1 MDYAAFIARY
11 ADSVGERANKDSYLK
26 DLCTVLGLP
35 HPEPSTGDA
44 ERDAYVFE
52 KDAKLAREGASATTK
67 KIDLYKAGCF
77 ILEAKQGSNDGAKKL
92 GTARRGTPAWNIA
105 MNDAYGQALGYA
117 RAFAK
122 AVPFLIVSDL
132 GHCFDIYA
140 AFDGSWDYRP
150 FPNPQ
155 ASRIYVSDL
164 EKHAPLLRTIWTDP
178 LSLDPAKQS
187 AKVTREVAE
196 YLANLAKL
204 LESQG
209 HAQESVAKFLM
220 RCLFTM
226 FAEDVGLLPK
236 EAFTKALRDYWEPNP
251 ASFTM
256 GVEVLWRTMNDG
268 GGLFTGEKILRFN
281 GGLFRAPSALPLDRH
296 ALMLLRQAAECNW
309 TDVEPAIFGTLLERA
324 LDPKERHRLG
334 AHYTPR
340 AYVERLVKPTVEEP
354 LRADWD
360 VVRAHVRELVKES
373 EEKPKVKE
381 ARLKEARAQVLA
393 FQEKL
398 CKTRVLDPACGSG
411 NFLYVTL
418 DLFKRLE
425 AEVLELRASLGESQE
440 LLMGLQGLRV
450 TPGQFLGIEVKPW
463 AKEIAELVLWIGY
476 LQWHF
481 RQYGKSKP
489 VPEPVLQDY
498 GNIECR
504 DAVLD
509 WDGAPHAEVVRDA
522 AGKPVTRWDGET
534 MKVSPVTGKEVPDE
548 SATVPVY
555 AYPNPRKATWPDADF
570 IVGNPPFIGNK
581 RMRAVLGEGYVEAL
595 RSVWNDVSDS
605 VDFVMYWWHAGA
617 KLIASGR
624 TRRAGLITT
633 NSITQ
638 VFNRSVVEDALRA
651 SSLAFAVPDHPWVDH
666 ADGAQVRIAMTV
678 LEPGISTPG
687 TFITVVDEKPNPSGG
702 GDAPSLEFSIR
713 HGQIHADIA
722 TGADAGAAARLRS
735 NDGLSFMG
743 VTLSGQGFVI
753 EPDEIDAVSAP
764 ERVFLRPYL
773 VGNELNRRSKG
784 RLVVDLFGLSE
795 ADARS
800 RCPGLYQRLVSLVK
814 PERDLQKREAYRKN
828 WWLFA
833 EGRGGMRKAIQG
845 LRWYVAICR
854 TAKFFVFHAVEANVL
869 AESKVVAIALESWSA
884 LGILS
889 SRVHDSWARRVGS
902 HHGVGNDLTY
912 NNSKCFATFPF
923 PHGQSEA
930 SEAKVASLAESLDA
944 HRKRQQALHPDLT
957 ITGMYNVLEKLRSGE
972 ALSAK
977 DKVIHEQGLVS
988 VLKTIHDDLDA
999 AVFEAYG
1006 WPTTLTDDEILER
1019 LVALNKERAE
1029 EESRGLVRWLRPD
1042 FQAPKGTA
1050 SVAKQETLPGAE
1062 PEPAEDDEAPPPAR
1076 ASKPPTAAPWP
1087 KKLPEQIAAVR
1098 DFVLHTSAEHSADD
1112 VARAFK
1118 GAKAETVADLLES
1131 LVALGVAVTYDV
1143 GGERRWRSARF
1154 VG

>member
-44 ERDAYVFE
+44 ERDTYVFE
-52 KDAKLAREGASATTK
+52 KDAKLGREGASATTK

-340 AYVERLVKPTVEEP
+340 AYVERLVKPTVVEP

-509 WDGAPHAEVVRDA
+509 WDGAPHAEIVRDA

-555 AYPNPRKATWPDADF
+555 AYPNPRKATWPEADF
-570 IVGNPPFIGNK
+570 IVGNPPFLGAK
-581 RMRAVLGEGYVEAL
+581 RMRSALGDGYVDAL
-595 RSVWNDVSDS
+595 RGVYPEMADGSDY
-605 VDFVMYWWHAGA
+605 VLFWWVRAA
-617 KLIASGR
+617 AAMKLGTSTAFGF
-624 TRRAGLITT
+624 ITT

-638 VFNRSVVEDALRA
+638 AMNRRATDDALRTLGDERA
-651 SSLAFAVPDHPWVDH
+651 ILFAIPDHPWVDQES
-666 ADGAQVRIAMTV
+666 GAAVRIAMTSV
-678 LEPGISTPG
+678 GPVGRASPRLVKVTSEKEG
-687 TFITVVDEKPNPSGG
+687 TDGQVDVEL
-702 GDAPSLEFSIR
+702 ATREVSL
-713 HGQIHADIA
+713 IHADLR
-722 TGADAGAAARLRS
+722 AGAALMSARPLQAGSGLCSVALVRFGDGFVLDEANAKRMEPAVIHPLLTGRDLNQRAEPRYVIDFFPLGEEQARTAYPKAFQHVVEHVRPARLQIRDAGS
-735 NDGLSFMG
+735 RQRWWRFGRDKPELRRA
-743 VTLSGQGFVI
+743 I
-753 EPDEIDAVSAP
+753 EGTARYIATSEVSKH
-764 ERVFLRPYL
+764 RVFVFMDSAVRP
-773 VGNELNRRSKG
+773 
-784 RLVVDLFGLSE
+784 DH
-795 ADARS
+795 
-800 RCPGLYQRLVSLVK
+800 SL
-814 PERDLQKREAYRKN
+814 
-828 WWLFA
+828 
-833 EGRGGMRKAIQG
+833 I
-845 LRWYVAICR
+845 
-854 TAKFFVFHAVEANVL
+854 
-869 AESKVVAIALESWSA
+869 VVADQHPST
-884 LGILS
+884 LGTLS
-889 SRVHDSWARRVGS
+889 SRVHTVWARATGGTLEDRPR
-902 HHGVGNDLTY
+902 Y
-912 NNSKCFATFPF
+912 NKSVCFDPFPF
-923 PHGQSEA
+923 PVSEQKH
-930 SEAKVASLAESLDA
+930 SNRIASLAESLDA

-972 ALSAK
+972 ALTAK

-1019 LVALNKERAE
+1019 LVALNKERAD

-1118 GAKAETVADLLES
+1118 GAKTETVADLLES

>member
-44 ERDAYVFE
+44 ERDTYVFE
-52 KDAKLAREGASATTK
+52 KDAKLGREGAAATTK

-509 WDGAPHAEVVRDA
+509 WDGAPHAEIVRDA

-595 RSVWNDVSDS
+595 RATWHYLPDS
-605 VDFVMYWWHAGA
+605 LDLVMYWWVAAEEKVRAGA
-617 KLIASGR
+617 AQR
-624 TRRAGLITT
+624 FGLITT
-633 NSITQ
+633 NSISQ
-638 VFNRSVVEDALRA
+638 VFARA
-651 SSLAFAVPDHPWVDH
+651 PIERFIANGGRLIEAVPDHPWVD
-666 ADGAQVRIAMTV
+666 ASSGAAVRIAMTV
-678 LEPGISTPG
+678 GGRAEHAEGQAVRWVVRDLQNGSRGAETPNLEYVPQRG
-687 TFITVVDEKPNPSGG
+687 TI
-702 GDAPSLEFSIR
+702 
-713 HGQIHADIA
+713 
-722 TGADAGAAARLRS
+722 GADLSVGVDVEAAQDLTANRGIAFRGITLVGDGFIVDNSSPLGKLAIARDLYGARALLKAGRPRRVLDATDFTEARLRVEYPTAFQHL
-735 NDGLSFMG
+735 LS
-743 VTLSGQGFVI
+743 T
-753 EPDEIDAVSAP
+753 
-764 ERVFLRPYL
+764 
-773 VGNELNRRSKG
+773 
-784 RLVVDLFGLSE
+784 
-795 ADARS
+795 
-800 RCPGLYQRLVSLVK
+800 VK
-814 PERDLQKREAYRKN
+814 PLRDVQKRQAYARN
-828 WWLFA
+828 WWIFA
-833 EGRGGMRKAIQG
+833 EPRSGFRAACVGCDAYIVTIETSRH
-845 LRWYVAICR
+845 RWFALLPN
-854 TAKFFVFHAVEANVL
+854 TALPEPPCVRI
-869 AESKVVAIALESWSA
+869 VVA
-884 LGILS
+884 
-889 SRVHDSWARRVGS
+889 
-902 HHGVGNDLTY
+902 
-912 NNSKCFATFPF
+912 
-923 PHGQSEA
+923 
-930 SEAKVASLAESLDA
+930 
-944 HRKRQQALHPDLT
+944 
-957 ITGMYNVLEKLRSGE
+957 
-972 ALSAK
+972 
-977 DKVIHEQGLVS
+977 S
-988 VLKTIHDDLDA
+988 V
-999 AVFEAYG
+999 
-1006 WPTTLTDDEILER
+1006 
-1019 LVALNKERAE
+1019 
-1029 EESRGLVRWLRPD
+1029 
-1042 FQAPKGTA
+1042 
-1050 SVAKQETLPGAE
+1050 ET
-1062 PEPAEDDEAPPPAR
+1062 
-1076 ASKPPTAAPWP
+1076 
-1087 KKLPEQIAAVR
+1087 
-1098 DFVLHTSAEHSADD
+1098 
-1112 VARAFK
+1112 
-1118 GAKAETVADLLES
+1118 
-1131 LVALGVAVTYDV
+1131 
-1143 GGERRWRSARF
+1143 
-1154 VG
+1154 